1 MLNRLFPSTVPDV
14 ASDERAFDL
23 WEIISFA
30 WRRWKFIASIVAL
43 TLLLGVA
50 YVLNET
56 PYYTA
61 SADILLEPRRD
72 RAPGETVPDVNID
85 FAVVES
91 QVAII
96 RSSVFLRRV
105 VEKQRLYFDPEFG
118 SIRERP
124 KQSVSILQQIRSALP
139 NIPYIPFLNAPPE
152 PPSEPDVPENPVTE
166 RNIIAAVNA
175 LRSALAVTRGTQ
187 LYILTVSVTSV
198 DPVRAARLANAV
210 ADGYVVEKLDAR
222 FEAAKRTSTWLSDR
236 LTELRTQLRQSEEAV
251 AQFRAD
257 HGLIQ
262 ANANVTLTQQQLG
275 DLNAKLV
282 AARAETAEKKAR
294 LDLLSSIEAKGG
306 DPQSLPDLSS
316 TSSALSG
323 LRTQL
328 AAISQR
334 EADLLARYSDRHPLV
349 VNVRA
354 ERRDVER
361 AIASEIKR
369 VSAKIK
375 NDYELAKAREAAI
388 EQSLQEVT
396 GQTGI
401 NDKTTITL
409 RELER
414 TAAVNKSLFEDF
426 LQKAKLTQEQSTFEA
441 RDARIITPALPPG
454 SPSSPRIVRSM
465 FIILAFGLMLGVG
478 GALAIEKLNTGF
490 TTPPQVEQ
498 VLELPLLASIYRL
511 GRSDRMADNQVI
523 PIPLCPIRSPLSR
536 FSEAMRTLRSGIQM
550 TDVDNPPKI
559 IQVTSTLP
567 DEGKT
572 TVALSLAT
580 SAAVS
585 NLKVLFIDADMRH
598 PSASHFFS
606 LQKARGLVDL
616 LLFNSKPDDII
627 VRNPTTNLW
636 VLPAGSDTQ
645 SPTDLLSSERMK
657 SLLEIC
663 KRTFDYI
670 VIDTPPVGPV
680 SDPLIVSRYV
690 DKTVYV
696 VHWGRTPRE
705 MVRYSIQQF
714 AGHKQIAGLVFNFVN
729 ESEARKYGKHAF
741 PYYYTNTYKRYYRR

>member
-1 MLNRLFPSTVPDV
+1 MLNRLLPLNAPETATAD
-14 ASDERAFDL
+14 RALDL

-30 WRRWKFIASIVAL
+30 WRRWKFIASITGL
-43 TLLLGVA
+43 TLLLGVL
-50 YVLNET
+50 YVLSET

-61 SADILLEPRRD
+61 SADVLLEPRRD

-85 FAVVES
+85 FALVES

-105 VEKQRLYFDPEFG
+105 VEKERLYFDPEFG

-124 KQSVSILQQIRSALP
+124 KPSTSILQRLRSALP
-139 NIPYIPFLNAPPE
+139 VIPYVPFLNSQPE
-152 PPSEPDVPENPVTE
+152 PPSPPAQPERSVSE
-166 RNIIAAVNA
+166 ESIIAAVNA
-175 LRSALAVTRGTQ
+175 LKSALAVTRGTQ

-198 DPVRAARLANAV
+198 DPARAARLANAV

-222 FEAAKRTSTWLSDR
+222 FEAAKRTSAWLSDR

-251 AQFRAD
+251 AQFRTE

-262 ANANVTLTQQQLG
+262 ANANITLTQQQLG

-294 LDLLSSIEAKGG
+294 LDLLASIEAKGG
-306 DPQSLPDLSS
+306 DPQSLPDLTS
-316 TSSALSG
+316 TSSALSA
-323 LRTQL
+323 LRNQL
-328 AAISQR
+328 STISQR

-354 ERRDVER
+354 ERREVER
-361 AIASEIKR
+361 AIAAEIKR

-388 EQSLQEVT
+388 DQSLQEVT
-396 GQTGI
+396 GQTGV

-454 SPSSPRIVRSM
+454 SPSSPRVFRSM
-465 FIILAFGLMLGVG
+465 FIVLALGLMFGVG
-478 GALAIEKLNTGF
+478 GAIALEKLNTGF

-536 FSEAMRTLRSGIQM
+536 FSEAMRTLRSGVQM

-585 NLKVLFIDADMRH
+585 GLKVLFIDADMRH
-598 PSASHFFS
+598 PSGSHFFS
-606 LQKARGLVDL
+606 LQKGKGLVDL
-616 LLFNSKPDDII
+616 LLYNARPDDII
-627 VRNPTTNLW
+627 VRNASTNLW
-636 VLPAGSDTQ
+636 VLAAGSDTQ

-670 VIDTPPVGPV
+670 VIDSPPVGPV

-690 DKTVYV
+690 DKVVYV

-705 MVRYSIQQF
+705 MVKYSIQQF
-714 AGHKQIAGLVFNFVN
+714 GEEKQIAGVVFNFVN
-729 ESEARKYGKHAF
+729 EGEARKYGKHAF
-741 PYYYTNTYKRYYRR
+741 PYYYTNTYKKYYRS

>member
-1 MLNRLFPSTVPDV
+1 MLNRLFPSNVPDV
-14 ASDERAFDL
+14 ASPDRALDL
-23 WEIISFA
+23 WEVISFV
-30 WRRWKFIASIVAL
+30 WRRWKLIASIACL
-43 TLLLGVA
+43 TLLMGVT
-50 YVLNET
+50 YVFNET

-61 SADILLEPRRD
+61 SADILLEPRKD
-72 RAPGETVPDVNID
+72 RAPGETVVDVNID

-96 RSSVFLRRV
+96 RSSVFLRRI
-105 VEKQRLYFDPEFG
+105 VEKERLYFDPEFG
-118 SIRERP
+118 SLRENP
-124 KQSVSILQQIRSALP
+124 KRNVSILEKIRSALP
-139 NIPYIPFLNAPPE
+139 SIPFIPFLDAESESTSPTAE
-152 PPSEPDVPENPVTE
+152 PQSPSEE
-166 RNIIAAVNA
+166 NIIAAVNA
-175 LRSALAVTRGTQ
+175 LKSALAVTRGTQ

-198 DPVRAARLANAV
+198 DPTRAARLANAV

-222 FEAAKRTSTWLSDR
+222 FEAAKRTSAWLSDR

-251 AQFRAD
+251 AQFRAE

-262 ANANVTLTQQQLG
+262 ANANVTLTQQQLS

-294 LDLLSSIEAKGG
+294 LELLTSIEAQGG
-306 DPQSLPDLSS
+306 DPQSLPDLAS
-316 TSSALSG
+316 TSSALMA
-323 LRTQL
+323 LRAQL
-328 AAISQR
+328 SAISQR
-334 EADLLARYSDRHPLV
+334 EADLVARYSDRHPLV
-349 VNVRA
+349 VNIRA

-361 AIASEIKR
+361 AIAAEIKR
-369 VSAKIK
+369 VGAKIK
-375 NDYELAKAREAAI
+375 NDYELAKAREAAVD
-388 EQSLQEVT
+388 QSLQQVT
-396 GQTGI
+396 GQTGL

-426 LQKAKLTQEQSTFEA
+426 LQKAKITQEQATFEA
-441 RDARIITPALPPG
+441 RDARIITPALRPG
-454 SPSSPRIVRSM
+454 SPSSPRVVRSM
-465 FIILAFGLMLGVG
+465 VIILLVGLMLGVG
-478 GALAIEKLNTGF
+478 GAIALEKLNTGF

-498 VLELPLLASIYRL
+498 VLELPLLASVYRL
-511 GRSDRMADNQVI
+511 GRNDRMVDNQVI
-523 PIPLCPIRSPLSR
+523 PIPLCPIRAPLSR

-572 TVALSLAT
+572 TVALSLAA

-606 LQKARGLVDL
+606 LQKAKGLVDL
-616 LLFNSKPDDII
+616 LLYDARPDDII
-627 VRNPTTNLW
+627 VRNASTNLW
-636 VLPAGSDTQ
+636 VLAAGSDTQ

-663 KRTFDYI
+663 KKSFDYV

-705 MVRYSIQQF
+705 MVKYSVQQF

-729 ESEARKYGKHAF
+729 EGEARKYGKHAF
-741 PYYYTNTYKRYYRR
+741 PYYYTNTYKKYYAR